1 LNSHANDPRALGDLA
16 VADFYLDD
24 HAGAVA
30 ALEKGGTVAPNF
42 KAIPINAYA
51 DYVNDQVKAGDFT
64 SASAAAKK
72 LVALQPTYNTENT
85 LGFTEL
91 SAKNFADAVTDLQ
104 KARDD
109 ATTAKADA
117 KTTASIDL
125 NLEQA
130 LVGAGKIDDAKKLA
144 PEIAQLDPAR
154 ASASQNVLAQYYS
167 DAGTAKV
174 NAKAFADAATLYE
187 QAAAD
192 VPSFA
197 SQFYTSAAFMYLQLQ
212 PMPDNTKAKAD
223 ADKAIA
229 ADATNAKANYAAG
242 IALANDGKTSDAL
255 TYLKKA
261 DDLAKA
267 ATPPNAAF
275 VTQVE
280 TAIAQVSKA
289 K

>member
-1 LNSHANDPRALGDLA
+1 MQ
-16 VADFYLDD
+16 
-24 HAGAVA
+24 
-30 ALEKGGTVAPNF
+30 
-42 KAIPINAYA
+42 I
-51 DYVNDQVKAGDFT
+51 KAGDFT
-64 SASAAAKK
+64 AASAAAKK

-91 SAKNFADAVTDLQ
+91 SAKNYADSVTDLQ
-104 KARDD
+104 KARND
-109 ATTAKADA
+109 AMSATPKADA
-117 KTTASIDL
+117 KTIASIDL

-130 LVGAGKIDDAKKLA
+130 LIGAGKFDDAKKLA
-144 PEIAQLDPAR
+144 PEITQLDPSR
-154 ASASQNVLAQYYS
+154 TTASQNVLAQYYS

-174 NAKAFADAATLYE
+174 NAKSYADAATLYE

-197 SQFYTSAAFMYLQLQ
+197 SQFYTSASFMYLQLV
-212 PMPDNTKAKAD
+212 PKPDNAKAKAD

-229 ADATNAKANYAAG
+229 ADPSNAKANYAAG
-242 IALANDGKTSDAL
+242 IALANDGKSNDAL

-267 ATPPNAAF
+267 ASPPNAAF